1 MTELV
6 ERLRDYAGDDH
17 ERLCQGRNYD
27 CTCGYDERRDPLIA
41 AAADELTALTAK
53 VALLTEALEWYG
65 ERARLARLIHSGGDP
80 ARFELSDDG
89 GKRARRALSEPDKE
103 GTL

>member
-1 MTELV
+1 MSTELV

-41 AAADELTALTAK
+41 AAADELTTLTAK
-53 VALLTEALEWYG
+53 VALLTEALRQVVGDYD
-65 ERARLARLIHSGGDP
+65 ACSGAEP
-80 ARFELSDDG
+80 SLSVLHRSIDIF
-89 GKRARRALSEPDKE
+89 ARRALSEPDKE
-103 GTL
+103 EP